1 MRISEGKGPGAALRN
16 PFRVWPREDG
26 GLSDGPQSAG
36 APCNPAGVRRAA
48 RALKSALL
56 RLRTDGKQAFRSLAR
71 CFFPFQGGADEA
83 LMFAPSFIALRPGE
97 MGAIAISGGLNLL
110 LF

>member
-1 MRISEGKGPGAALRN
+1 MRISDGKGPEAALRN

-56 RLRTDGKQAFRSLAR
+56 RLRTDGKQAFRSLALP
-71 CFFPFQGGADEA
+71 FPFRGGADEA
-83 LMFAPSFIALRPGE
+83 LIFAPSFIALRPSG